1 MWATRWL
8 AKPAVFVACLLPA
21 MRLTAGAFGIFGVSL
36 GADPVAALLHGCGRW
51 TLNFLMITLCMTPLR
66 DLTGSVW
73 PLRFRRM
80 FGLFAFF
87 YALLH
92 LSVYVFLDL
101 KGKSNTVWQE
111 IAKRPYITIG
121 VLALTLLLP
130 LAATSTTRMMRRLG
144 KRWTQLHRLVY
155 PIAILGVCHFWWG
168 VKSDIR
174 QPLLYATGLTVLLG
188 YRLWRQR
195 KALLRVSAE
204 RFARPDAA

>member
-1 MWATRWL
+1 
-8 AKPAVFVACLLPA
+8 
-21 MRLTAGAFGIFGVSL
+21 
-36 GADPVAALLHGCGRW
+36 
-51 TLNFLMITLCMTPLR
+51 MTPLR

-87 YALLH
+87 YVLLH
-92 LSVYVFLDL
+92 LSVYVFLDQ
-101 KGKSNTVWQE
+101 KGKTNTVWQE

-144 KRWTQLHRLVY
+144 KRWTQLHRLIY
-155 PIAILGVCHFWWG
+155 PIAMLGVCHFWWQ

-174 QPLLYATGLTVLLG
+174 QPLMYATGLTVLLG